1 MTKALVVA
9 SLWIQFSVLLFKG
22 HIYIAYGKVNEI
34 IGHLQGIYVQFASA

>member
-9 SLWIQFSVLLFKG
+9 SLRIQFPVLLFIN

-34 IGHLQGIYVQFASA
+34 IGYLQGIYVQFASA